1 MKIHR
6 RHFLQATTS
15 FAASSAIAPCARAET
30 YPTRPVHVIV
40 GFPAGGAADISAR
53 LLSQWLTKRLG
64 QQFVVESRPGAA
76 TNIATEAVARA
87 PADGY
92 TLLFVTQANAVNA
105 ALYRKLNFNFI
116 RDIAPVASVLRVP
129 GVMVV
134 NPSFSAT
141 TVPEFIAYARSN
153 PGKINMGS
161 GGIGSAQHLYGELFK
176 MLTGI
181 EMVHIPY
188 SGQPLTDLIGG
199 RLQVVFNP
207 VPSTISF
214 IRSGKLRAL
223 AVTTAMR
230 LDALPDVPAIAESVQ
245 GYEASGWFGIG
256 SPKATPVPIVE
267 RLNAEINAA
276 LKDSKIK
283 AQIAELGSTVFA
295 GSPADFGKFIVD
307 ETRKWGTVVKSAGLK
322 PV

>member
-6 RHFLQATTS
+6 RDFLQATTS
-15 FAASSAIAPCARAET
+15 FAALPAIASFARAET

-53 LLSQWLTKRLG
+53 LLSQWLAERLG
-64 QQFVVESRPGAA
+64 QQFVVETRPGAA

-92 TLLFVTQANAVNA
+92 TLLLVTQANAVNA
-105 ALYRKLNFNFI
+105 ALYSKLNFNFI
-116 RDIAPVASVLRVP
+116 RDIAPVGSVLRVP

-134 NPSFSAT
+134 NPSFSAR

-176 MLTGI
+176 MLTDI
-181 EMVHIPY
+181 EMVHVPY

-214 IRSGKLRAL
+214 IKSGKLRAL

-230 LDALPDVPAIAESVQ
+230 LDALPDVPTIAESVP

-256 SPKATPVPIVE
+256 APKATPVPIVE

-283 AQIAELGSTVFA
+283 ARIVDLGGTVLA
-295 GSPADFGKFIVD
+295 GSPADFGNLIVD
-307 ETRKWGTVVKSAGLK
+307 ETKKWGTVVKSAGLN